1 MTRKTLTISIEEYN
15 ALFRAKGRNE
25 SLTEAI
31 LRLAG
36 KGAKEAR
43 WNTWGRQN
51 SQQQACQHN
60 RESPR
65 KKSSIHIRSAHEET
79 VRKRQM
85 TKVAEAMDRLRNR
98 SEDSGWSGTREIRKW
113 RDSRPKS

>member
-1 MTRKTLTISIEEYN
+1 MPEKGLKKPAGILGVDKTPNNKLANKIEKVLEKKNSIY
-15 ALFRAKGRNE
+15 
-25 SLTEAI
+25 
-31 LRLAG
+31 
-36 KGAKEAR
+36 
-43 WNTWGRQN
+43 
-51 SQQQACQHN
+51 
-60 RESPR
+60 
-65 KKSSIHIRSAHEET
+65 IRSAHEET